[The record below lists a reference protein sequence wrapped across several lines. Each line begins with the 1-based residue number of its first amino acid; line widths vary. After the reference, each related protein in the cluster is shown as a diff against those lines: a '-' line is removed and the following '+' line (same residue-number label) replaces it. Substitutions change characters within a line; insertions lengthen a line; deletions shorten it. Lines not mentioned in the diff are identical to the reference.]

1 MKNKSVPEVLEKIK
15 LEMRKYSDRVLK
27 VVGVHIDNSFNTET
41 FKQSLEGA
49 IFVPYATNEHVAI
62 ADREIRTLKERVRS
76 ILVSLPYKRITNM
89 MLDILVVG
97 SIKLKNRLP
106 KHTDLT
112 KTILPAAIVE
122 GKGKLNFIKKR
133 VRFGAYCEVWVKTKN
148 NMEARSM
155 PAIELDR
162 SNDQG
167 AYYFM
172 SILTGQRLHSRWWNE
187 KPVSDEVIA
196 QVEKLADK
204 NVLNEKLM
212 EEL

>member
-1 MKNKSVPEVLEKIK
+1 
-15 LEMRKYSDRVLK
+15 
-27 VVGVHIDNSFNTET
+27 
-41 FKQSLEGA
+41 
-49 IFVPYATNEHVAI
+49 
-62 ADREIRTLKERVRS
+62 
-76 ILVSLPYKRITNM
+76 
-89 MLDILVVG
+89 
-97 SIKLKNRLP
+97 
-106 KHTDLT
+106 
-112 KTILPAAIVE
+112 
-122 GKGKLNFIKKR
+122 
-133 VRFGAYCEVWVKTKN
+133 
-148 NMEARSM
+148 MEARTIL
-155 PAIELDR
+155 AIALDR